1 MLEGLM
7 RTVEDV
13 ERFLTESAVKYQDL
27 GDGLFIVTDDGSG
40 LHNLA
45 IKVEDDVVV
54 FQLRVMDVPKAG
66 VPGREALFEKLLR
79 LNGEGLLHASF
90 TLQEDGIYL
99 QAALPLANLDPN
111 EMQAV
116 LDDMGLAV
124 SQHLPRLSTKNA
136 N

>member
-1 MLEGLM
+1 M